1 MKNSRTLTLILCV
14 VAVIVWIVN
23 GYIAFSLITG
33 HSKNTV
39 ALKSAREIF
48 LSSAFALTDSALA
61 VKPEMPSFQFPS
73 ALESPFKPAS
83 EADPPVMRRQKL
95 QAPETQVKLLLKGV
109 LLKAK
114 PLAILEDAT
123 GKTYICGV
131 GETVCGQIID
141 AIESTR
147 VSLHNDLGAYSLIVK
162 E

>member
-1 MKNSRTLTLILCV
+1 MKNSRALTLILCV
-14 VAVIVWIVN
+14 VAVIVWTVN
-23 GYIAFSLITG
+23 GYIAFSLIMG
-33 HSKNTV
+33 HPKKTA

-48 LSSAFALTDSALA
+48 LSTAFVLTDSALA
-61 VKPEMPSFQFPS
+61 VKPEMTSFQFPS

-83 EADPPVMRRQKL
+83 EANPPATKRQKL
-95 QAPETQVKLLLKGV
+95 QAPETQVKLFLKGV

-147 VSLHNDLGAYSLIVK
+147 VSLHNDLGAYSLVVK